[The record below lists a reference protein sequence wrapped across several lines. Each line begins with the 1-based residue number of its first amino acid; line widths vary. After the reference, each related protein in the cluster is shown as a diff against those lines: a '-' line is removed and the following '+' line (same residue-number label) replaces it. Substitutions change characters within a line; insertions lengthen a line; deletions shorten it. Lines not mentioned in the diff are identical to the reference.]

1 MDFLGDSFLLETL
14 MMLEM
19 HTLFSVALL
28 TLFSVPFLTLI
39 IHMAHVDD
47 TRYV

>member
-1 MDFLGDSFLLETL
+1 L